1 MPQRRLEI
9 GVSPFDVKLAHST
22 IQELFFKNVPSSHS
36 SFVGQMLWII
46 QWNSLCLTAGGC
58 QTQSAKSCHLVT

>member
-9 GVSPFDVKLAHST
+9 GVSPFDVELARSNV
-22 IQELFFKNVPSSHS
+22 QELFFKNVHSPHS

-46 QWNSLCLTAGGC
+46 QWNSLCLTAGCC